1 MKKLIFL
8 LVLTFGLTIIQAKDK
23 DKYFYY
29 YFSQQDVTEM
39 KADLEKQGMTYKPMF
54 VILDKDTLQ
63 VTQITEKDKPYR
75 NTNPVLL
82 CQGIPEKN
90 DYTPE
95 AVFIHLKKYKK
106 IN

>member
-1 MKKLIFL
+1 MKKIIIS
-8 LVLTFGLTIIQAKDK
+8 LVLIFGLTLTQAKDK

-29 YFSQQDVTEM
+29 FFSQQDVTEM

-54 VILDKDTLQ
+54 IIMGKDTVQ

-82 CQGIPEKN
+82 CQGLPEKN
-90 DYTPE
+90 DYTPN
-95 AVFIHLKKYKK
+95 AVFIHLKKFKK
-106 IN
+106 LN

>member
-1 MKKLIFL
+1 MKTLITVTFLVFGL
-8 LVLTFGLTIIQAKDK
+8 LVSRATDK

-29 YFSQQDVTEM
+29 YFSLQDITEM

-54 VILDKDTLQ
+54 VIIEKDTLQ

-82 CQGIPEKN
+82 CMGVPDKN
-90 DYTPE
+90 DYTS
-95 AVFIHLKKYKK
+95 AGVFIHFKKYKK
-106 IN
+106 LN